1 MTGYKEML
9 EDLDINQDHLDYIT
23 NMVWVIEYYS
33 DTYHKDKSSIDGL
46 GVFASK
52 ELKKDDIIGIGTIDC
67 KYKTT
72 LGRYT
77 NHSDNNNAKFY
88 YLKNNDV
95 IMIAEKNISK
105 NEEILINYRD
115 HTVRHEEYI

>member
-1 MTGYKEML
+1 MTGYKGML
-9 EDLDINQDHLDYIT
+9 KDLDINQDHMDYIT
-23 NMVWVIEYYS
+23 NIVWVIEYYS
-33 DTYHKDKSSIDGL
+33 DIYHKDKSNIDGL

-52 ELKKDDIIGIGTIDC
+52 DLKKDDIIGIGTIDC
-67 KYKTT
+67 KYKTI

-77 NHSDNNNAKFY
+77 NHSDKNNAKFY

-95 IMIAEKNISK
+95 IMVAEKDISK

-115 HTVRHEEYI
+115 HTIKNERYI

>member
-9 EDLDINQDHLDYIT
+9 EDLDINQDHMDYIT
-23 NMVWVIEYYS
+23 NIVWVIEYYS
-33 DTYHKDKSSIDGL
+33 DIYHKDKSNIDGL

-52 ELKKDDIIGIGTIDC
+52 DLKKDDIIGIGTIDC
-67 KYKTT
+67 KYKTI

-77 NHSDNNNAKFY
+77 NHSDKNNAKFY

-95 IMIAEKNISK
+95 IMVAEKDISK

-115 HTVRHEEYI
+115 HTIKNERYI